1 MRRAKIG
8 RVKIG
13 RAQVGLVRAVA
24 LALAL
29 AVQPLG
35 LGAQTVQ
42 VLKSPIVTLDQEKLF
57 NGTRY
62 GRALQAE
69 LDAQA
74 AALVAENR
82 KIDAA
87 LEAEET
93 DLTNQRA
100 TLTPEVFRPLAD
112 AFDVKANELRNAQDA
127 KSREL
132 SRLRDQQRLDFFNNI
147 GPIIGDYM
155 VERGAVAVLDK
166 ASVIVSLGSVD
177 ITQEIVARID
187 QRLGDGPAATK
198 P

>member
-1 MRRAKIG
+1 MRR
-8 RVKIG
+8 
-13 RAQVGLVRAVA
+13 VRAGLFLV

-29 AVQPLG
+29 TAQPQG
-35 LGAQTVQ
+35 LAAQELP
-42 VLKSPIVTLDQEKLF
+42 VLKSPVVTLDQEKLF
-57 NGTRY
+57 TDTRY

-100 TLTPEVFRPLAD
+100 RLSPQVFRPLAD
-112 AFDVKANELRNAQDA
+112 AFDVKANDLRNAQDA

-132 SRLRDQQRLDFFNNI
+132 SRLRDQQRRDFFSGV

-155 VERGAVAVLDK
+155 VERGAVAVLEK
-166 ASVIVSLGSVD
+166 SSVIVSLGSVD

-187 QRLGDGPAATK
+187 QRLGDGPAAEK

>member
-1 MRRAKIG
+1 MRQIRA
-8 RVKIG
+8 
-13 RAQVGLVRAVA
+13 GLV

-35 LGAQTVQ
+35 LAAQAVQAVQ
-42 VLKSPIVTLDQEKLF
+42 VVKSPIVTLDQEELF
-57 NGTRY
+57 SGTRY

-93 DLTNQRA
+93 DLTNQRV
-100 TLTPEVFRPLAD
+100 TLSPEAFRPLAD
-112 AFDVKANELRNAQDA
+112 AFDVKANELRKAQDA

-132 SRLRDQQRLDFFNNI
+132 SRLRDQQRQDFFNSI

-166 ASVIVSLGSVD
+166 SSVIVSLGSVD
-177 ITQEIVARID
+177 ITKEIVARID
-187 QRLGDGPAATK
+187 QRLGDGPEATK